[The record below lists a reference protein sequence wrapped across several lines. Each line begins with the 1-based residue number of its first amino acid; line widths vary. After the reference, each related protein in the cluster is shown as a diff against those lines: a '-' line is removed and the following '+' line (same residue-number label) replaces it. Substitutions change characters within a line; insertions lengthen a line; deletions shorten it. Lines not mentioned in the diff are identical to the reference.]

1 MLDLFEAKKNTHM
14 KERERERE
22 RLGVGDVQENS
33 PGHINKPIDLW
44 RTHGVHV
51 EKFMNFFFVWCCV
64 HVADIRF
71 IKRER
76 TVVVAEKFS

>member
-1 MLDLFEAKKNTHM
+1 MLDLFEAKKKHTY
-14 KERERERE
+14 EGERE

-44 RTHGVHV
+44 RTHEVHV

-64 HVADIRF
+64 HVADVRF